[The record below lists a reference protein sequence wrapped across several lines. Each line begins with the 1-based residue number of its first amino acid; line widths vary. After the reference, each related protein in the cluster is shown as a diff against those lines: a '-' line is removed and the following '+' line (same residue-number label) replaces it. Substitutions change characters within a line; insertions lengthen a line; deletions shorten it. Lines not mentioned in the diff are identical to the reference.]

1 MNIKPL
7 FDRVVVKPIKE
18 KTEKIGNIILPE
30 SSKQPEISEVIALG
44 TGKID
49 NKDVEFEVKV
59 GDRVIFN
66 KYSGCEFIINN
77 EVFTI
82 IKEKDILAIIEK
94 NN

>member
-49 NKDVEFEVKV
+49 NKEVEFEVKV
-59 GDRVIFN
+59 GDRVMFN

-94 NN
+94 Q

>member
-1 MNIKPL
+1 MKLKPL

-44 TGKID
+44 TGKLD
-49 NKDVEFEVKV
+49 NKEVEFEVKI

-94 NN
+94 K

>member
-1 MNIKPL
+1 MKIKPL

-44 TGKID
+44 TGKLD
-49 NKDVEFEVKV
+49 GKEVEFEVSI
-59 GDRVIFN
+59 GDKVIFN
-66 KYSGCEFIINN
+66 KYSGCEFIIDNKP
-77 EVFTI
+77 FTI

-94 NN
+94 K

>member
-30 SSKQPEISEVIALG
+30 STKQPEISEVIALG
-44 TGKID
+44 TGKLD
-49 NKDVEFEVKV
+49 NKEVTFEVKI

-94 NN
+94 K

>member
-30 SSKQPEISEVIALG
+30 STKQPEISEVIALG
-44 TGKID
+44 TGKLD
-49 NKDVEFEVKV
+49 NKEVTFEVKI

>member
-30 SSKQPEISEVIALG
+30 SSKQPEISEVVALG
-44 TGKID
+44 TGKVE
-49 NKDVEFEVKV
+49 NKNVEFEVKI

-66 KYSGCEFIINN
+66 KYSGCEFVINN

-94 NN
+94 K

>member
-59 GDRVIFN
+59 GNRVIFN

-94 NN
+94 K